1 MVSDFD
7 KHVAKQQIEWRKR
20 NISTEEMGV
29 QNGLK
34 RPWILP
40 ENLWKEG
47 LWERIKDSLPE
58 YLKKEEVQRHKCCHN
73 LKSSWMLCANLY
85 FSFRKDKD
93 LLAGFLNKFVSNK
106 IKTVDR
112 IELEYAEGGKLNP
125 AELLGEPQG
134 TRGANQT
141 SPDVAFIVNG
151 HTGLILTE
159 NKFTEHSFYKCSGRK
174 KKYDNPDIKRCLN
187 FRLIYSDIINN
198 CYQLNWEDG
207 PRKNR
212 KYWDY
217 IRISD
222 KGRQI
227 LKQCPAAI
235 AGYQL
240 FRQQALAEG
249 IAKSGKYEFVI
260 SCVAYDERNK
270 TLIGSLSGAGVDDF
284 TKDWACLFE
293 GKAEFKSFSHQQFVN
308 WIRENGSD
316 GKCKDWLSY
325 IKDRYGY

>member
-7 KHVAKQQIEWRKR
+7 KRMEKQQIEWRKS
-20 NISTEEMGV
+20 NISTKEMGV

-58 YLKKEEVQRHKCCHN
+58 YLKKEEVQRHKGCHN

-159 NKFTEHSFYKCSGRK
+159 NKFTEHSFYKCSGQK
-174 KKYDNPDIKRCLN
+174 KEYGNPDIKRCLN
-187 FRLIYSDIINN
+187 FRLIYSNIKNN

-207 PRKNR
+207 QRKNR

-227 LKQCPAAI
+227 LKRCPAATS
-235 AGYQL
+235 GYQL

-270 TLIGSLSGAGVDDF
+270 TLIGSLSRAGVDDF

-308 WIRENGSD
+308 WIREHDSD
-316 GKCKDWLSY
+316 SKYKEWLSY

>member
-7 KHVAKQQIEWRKR
+7 KHVAKQQIEWRKS

-58 YLKKEEVQRHKCCHN
+58 YLKKEEVQRHKGCHN

-85 FSFRKDKD
+85 FSFRKDKE

-141 SPDVAFIVNG
+141 SPDVAFVVNG
-151 HTGLILTE
+151 GKGLILTE
-159 NKFTEHSFYKCSGRK
+159 NKYTEHSFYPCSGRK
-174 KKYDNPDIKRCLN
+174 PDFGNPNIKRCLD
-187 FRLIYSDIINN
+187 FGFIHDDIKNN
-198 CYQLNWEDG
+198 CHLLNWENES
-207 PRKNR
+207 RKNR

-227 LKQCPAAI
+227 LKRCPAATS
-235 AGYQL
+235 GYQL

-249 IAKSGKYEFVI
+249 IAESGKYEFVI
-260 SCVAYDERNK
+260 SCVAYDQDNQ
-270 TLIGSLSGAGVDDF
+270 TLISSLEPTGIDDF
-284 TKDWACLFE
+284 TTGWGSLFE
-293 GKAEFKSFSHQQFVN
+293 GKAGFKSFSHQQWV
-308 WIRENGSD
+308 
-316 GKCKDWLSY
+316 DWVRQHDTQGQWKEWLNY
-325 IKDRYGY
+325 IGQRYGY